1 MLIGRKREKKQLEE
15 AFRSGRSEFI
25 AVYGRRRVG
34 KTHLVQSAFEGAFA
48 FEHTGL
54 ARVGKQFQL
63 AEFGRALRRRFGDGG
78 GAPSDWYDAF
88 DRLATGL
95 ETLPEGRKVVF
106 LDELPWMD
114 TPKSHFISALEH
126 FWNGWAARRGDIVLV
141 VCGSATSWIV
151 DKMINDYGGLHDR
164 LTRRIHLAP
173 FTLRECEELAA
184 GKGLVLSRYQILELF
199 MALGGVPF
207 YWDLLERG
215 ESPAQALDRLFF
227 AEDAPMA
234 GEFDRLY
241 ASLFR
246 HPEAHLAIVK
256 ALGTKKMGMT
266 REELVLETGRPD
278 NGRFSKSL
286 EELRNCGFVRRYEF
300 PGRVERESVWQLV
313 DNYTLFHFQFEPANR
328 KGSAR
333 FWSNSLESPLH
344 AAWSGMAF
352 ERTCLLHVEQIKRAL
367 GISGIDS
374 ATYSLRVPQDGAGNP
389 GAQIDLLLDRAD
401 NVVNV
406 CEMKFAKEPFAI
418 DSDCKRS
425 LRNKISACRRFFG
438 KRKTIHATMVTTF
451 GIRPGPH
458 SEIVQSEVSLEDL
471 FAF

>member
-1 MLIGRKREKKQLEE
+1 MLVGRNLEKKQLEE
-15 AFRSGRSEFI
+15 AFRSGRPEFI

-54 ARVGKQFQL
+54 ARVGKAFQL
-63 AEFGRALRRRFGDGG
+63 AEFGRALRRRFGDAS
-78 GAPSDWYDAF
+78 GAPDDWYDAF

-95 ETLPEGRKVVF
+95 ESLPQGRKVVF

-114 TPKSHFISALEH
+114 TPKSHFVSALEH
-126 FWNGWAARRGDIVLV
+126 FWNGWAAKRGDIVLV
-141 VCGSATSWIV
+141 VCGSATSWIA

-164 LTRRIHLAP
+164 LTRRIRLAP
-173 FTLRECEELAA
+173 FTLRECEEMATA
-184 GKGLVLSRYQILELF
+184 KGLVLSRYQILELY

-207 YWDLLERG
+207 YWDYLERG

-227 AEDAPMA
+227 ADEAPMA

-246 HPEAHLAIVK
+246 NPEAHLAIVR
-256 ALGTKKMGMT
+256 ALGTKKSGLT
-266 REELVLETGRPD
+266 REQLLLATGRPD
-278 NGRFSKSL
+278 NGRFTKAL
-286 EELRNCGFVRRYEF
+286 EDLRNCGFVRRYGF
-300 PGRVERESVWQLV
+300 PGRVERDSVWQLV

-328 KGSAR
+328 KGSPR
-333 FWSNSLESPLH
+333 FWSNSLGSPLH
-344 AAWSGMAF
+344 AAWSDMAF

-367 GISGIDS
+367 GISGIDVG
-374 ATYSLRVPQDGAGNP
+374 AYALRVPPDGDGNP

-406 CEMKFAKEPFAI
+406 CEMKFAGEPFVI
-418 DSDCKRS
+418 DADCERS
-425 LRNKISACRRFFG
+425 IRNKISACRRFFG
-438 KRKTIHATMVTTF
+438 GRKSIHATLATTF
-451 GIRPGPH
+451 GVREGRH
-458 SEIVQSEVSLEDL
+458 SGIVQSEVSLEDL